1 MQMNFQ
7 MTTGSVRAN
16 YVLQGHVKSHV
27 GCVRTNNEDNYIL
40 LGQLNKDA
48 ANEAEADTYS
58 SHPMGEWSCIG
69 IFDGMGGGEKG
80 EVAANIAATE
90 LKKSMEQMQEYQ
102 YAGSRDV
109 DSKVREAFLSAN
121 NQIVEMQSHV
131 GVYGTTGTVCCL
143 NGSQFRIYHLG
154 DSRAYLF
161 RDGQLFKLTSDQT
174 VAQMKIDAG
183 FYDKDD
189 PRVQMEMHQL
199 TKYIGCDGSGEYLK
213 PQESEWMPLKRDDRI
228 LLCSDG
234 LYDMCSP
241 EQIRGIL
248 AENPASDDASEA
260 LIAAALENGGRDN
273 VTCLVAKIHKN

>member
-7 MTTGSVRAN
+7 MAASNIQEN

-40 LGQLNKDA
+40 LGQLNEEA
-48 ANEAEADTYS
+48 SNENEADTYS
-58 SHPMGEWSCIG
+58 SHPMGAWCCIG

-80 EVAANIAATE
+80 EVAANIAAKE
-90 LKKSMEQMQEYQ
+90 LKKSMELLQG

-109 DSKVREAFLSAN
+109 DREVRAAFLRAN
-121 NQIVEMQSHV
+121 NQIIEMQNHI

-161 RDGQLFKLTSDQT
+161 RNGQLFKLTYDQT

-183 FYDKDD
+183 FYGKDD
-189 PRVQMEMHQL
+189 PRVNVEMHQL
-199 TKYIGCDGSGEYLK
+199 TKYIGCDDSREFLK
-213 PQESEWMPLKRDDRI
+213 PQESEWMPLKSDDRI

-234 LYDMCSP
+234 LYDMCSQ
-241 EQIRGIL
+241 ERIREIL
-248 AENPASDDASEA
+248 EKKTASDDAAES
-260 LIAAALENGGRDN
+260 LVAAALENGGLDN
-273 VTCLVAKIHKN
+273 VTCLVVKILKK